1 MDMKLKLWSWAGGF
15 SAETGLFVFLEMA
28 AAVWVVGGVRD
39 PTMGVD
45 WRLLVV
51 FMVSRVFVVVSVN
64 KEEIEEI
71 ARGLE
76 LSNVNFIWVV
86 NFSFDEKISGSDKI
100 LPEGYIER
108 VKERGMIVAKW
119 APQAK
124 ILRHSNIGGFLN
136 HCGSNSILES
146 LYFGVPLIAMPVL
159 VDQFI
164 AARYMVELGVGLEV
178 KREENGKVKAE
189 EIAKAIKNLMVEKK
203 GEELRDR

>member
-28 AAVWVVGGVRD
+28 AAVWVGFIS
-39 PTMGVD
+39 M
-45 WRLLVV
+45 V
-51 FMVSRVFVVVSVN
+51 FCCSYGLGEEDEAQFSCSLVN